1 MENKNFLISSLGW
14 LSFGFGLRHSR
25 VLKSFLVL
33 SFFIFSGCTL
43 ESSFIETKS
52 QLDQA
57 ALPTCTE
64 DQVLGA
70 DCTAVTGKIV
80 TGVQG
85 SNVTSWSNAGAGTTV
100 TASIPDGYY
109 QSKQCSLEDLDL
121 TPANIANG
129 INVFGVLGTAAGPYA
144 ACTDNALNA
153 AQCSTAASRYVY
165 TAVYGGRN
173 ATCSAGLNAAACW
186 TNATN
191 QYTTATAG
199 ANVSGADGSLSAS
212 ISTGYYSGAQTATM
226 SDSDLVAGN
235 IRSGVNLFGTAGSF
249 TGTFSLNMASS
260 ALRDS
265 GVKVIPNLTDLST
278 TSAQLTL
285 NNENSLYAGA
295 DLPTTGGYNYRDVP
309 DMNQDDE
316 GYYGTSCKYAPRP
329 SVNCGTSQATIALRV
344 ADCQTANPSSN
355 SWNGATQCNGGQG
368 LWRLVARSAA
378 NKEVWQ
384 DQRTGLLWSSIVN
397 TAINWC
403 RATGNTQL
411 TPLTFI
417 NSFNNT
423 AGTPIIGNGTIGA
436 LASGTGSNNE
446 TITVTFSD
454 ATTFT
459 VTSTGG
465 AGGCQGGSIAGGLTT
480 TAGST
485 ATYSDAGECSFT
497 ITQGATNFAA
507 NDRFTLQSV
516 QNSIYR
522 CAPGGPLQPASPLSY
537 CAEAAG
543 LNSDAGENWGTGSY
557 FTAKGG
563 LGKNSTPGVR
573 WRTPSIEDY
582 MQANVN
588 GFRFVMPD
596 AGIAGVSRPSPDGST
611 GYVNYEWSSSVVS
624 DSRYVAWVFGADYG
638 FVFNSFRS
646 NTSAARCVGR

>member
-1 MENKNFLISSLGW
+1 MKNKIAGLCRFLFSVMGALAVSGCSWESSITSKSTGLSSLSACSPDQI
-14 LSFGFGLRHSR
+14 LS
-25 VLKSFLVL
+25 
-33 SFFIFSGCTL
+33 
-43 ESSFIETKS
+43 S
-52 QLDQA
+52 QCA
-57 ALPTCTE
+57 A
-64 DQVLGA
+64 DVGQV
-70 DCTAVTGKIV
+70 VTS
-80 TGVQG
+80 TMG

-100 TASIPDGYY
+100 TANIPDGYY
-109 QSKQCSLEDLDL
+109 QFKQCSLEDFDL

-129 INVFGVLGTAAGPYA
+129 VNIFGVLGTASGPYA
-144 ACTDNALNA
+144 ACTDDALNA

-199 ANVSGADGSLSAS
+199 ANVNGADGSLSATIPS
-212 ISTGYYSGAQTATM
+212 GYYAGTETATM
-226 SDSDLVAGN
+226 SDTDLAAGN

-249 TGTFSLNMASS
+249 TGTFALNMASS
-260 ALRDS
+260 AYRDP
-265 GVKVIPNLTDLST
+265 GVKVIPNLADLTS

-295 DLPTTGGYNYRDVP
+295 DFPTTGGYNYRDVP

-316 GYYGTSCKYAPRP
+316 GYYGTNCKYAPRP
-329 SVNCGTSQATIALRV
+329 TVDCGTSQATLALRI

-368 LWRLVARSAA
+368 LWRLVARSGA

-423 AGTPIIGNGTIGA
+423 AGTPITGNGTIGSF
-436 LASGTGSNNE
+436 ASGTGSNTE
-446 TITVTFSD
+446 TITVTFSN
-454 ATTFT
+454 ATTFS

-465 AGGCQGGSIAGGLTT
+465 AGGCQGGSITGGLTT

-497 ITQGATNFAA
+497 LTQGSVNFAA

-516 QNSIYR
+516 QNSAYS

-573 WRTPSIEDY
+573 WRAPSIEDY

-596 AGIAGVSRPSPDGST
+596 AGIAGASRPSPDGST

-624 DSRYVAWVFGADYG
+624 DYRYFAWVFYAGSG
-638 FVFNSFRS
+638 FVVS
-646 NTSAARCVGR
+646 NFSRNNASAARCVGR

>member
-1 MENKNFLISSLGW
+1 MKNKIAGLCKGLFSVMGALAVSGCSWESSITSKSTGLSSL
-14 LSFGFGLRHSR
+14 SACS
-25 VLKSFLVL
+25 
-33 SFFIFSGCTL
+33 
-43 ESSFIETKS
+43 
-52 QLDQA
+52 
-57 ALPTCTE
+57 E
-64 DQVLGA
+64 DQILSGQCAA
-70 DCTAVTGKIV
+70 DAGQIV
-80 TGVQG
+80 TSMLG
-85 SNVTSWSNAGAGTTV
+85 SNVTSWSNAGSGTTV
-100 TASIPDGYY
+100 SGSIPDGYY
-109 QSKQCSLEDLDL
+109 QSKLCSFEDLDL

-129 INVFGVLGTAAGPYA
+129 VNVFGVLGTASGPYA
-144 ACTDNALNA
+144 ACTDDALNA

-165 TAVYGGRN
+165 TAAYGGRN

-199 ANVSGADGSLSAS
+199 ANVSGADGSLSATIPS
-212 ISTGYYSGAQTATM
+212 GYYAGTETATM
-226 SDSDLVAGN
+226 SDTDLVAGN
-235 IRSGVNLFGTAGSF
+235 IKTGITLFGVNGTLSF
-249 TGTFSLNMASS
+249 SHLTASS
-260 ALRDS
+260 ALRDP
-265 GVKVIPNLTDLST
+265 GVKVIPNLTDLAT

-285 NNENSLYAGA
+285 NNENTLYAGA

-309 DMNQDDE
+309 SMAVDDE
-316 GYYGTSCKYAPRP
+316 GYYGTNCKYAPRP
-329 SVNCGTSQATIALRV
+329 SSNCGTSQATIALRI
-344 ADCQTANPSSN
+344 ADCQTANPSTN

-368 LWRLVARSAA
+368 LWRLVVRSGA

-403 RATGNTQL
+403 RATGNTEL

-423 AGTPIIGNGTIGA
+423 AGTPITGNGTIGA
-436 LASGTGSNNE
+436 LASGTGSNQE
-446 TITVTFSD
+446 TITITFSD

-459 VTSTGG
+459 VASTGG
-465 AGGCQGGSIAGGLTT
+465 AGGCQGGSVAGGLTT

-497 ITQGATNFAA
+497 LTQGAVNFAA

-516 QNSIYR
+516 QNSTYS
-522 CAPGGPLQPASPLSY
+522 CAPSGPLQPASPVSY

-573 WRTPSIEDY
+573 WRSPSIDDY
-582 MQANVN
+582 KLADVN
-588 GFRFVMPD
+588 GVRFVMPD
-596 AGIAGVSRPSPDGST
+596 MGIGGASRPAPDGSVA
-611 GYVNYEWSSSVVS
+611 GGVEWSSSVVS
-624 DSRYVAWVFGADYG
+624 SNRFSAWFFFAGSGSV
-638 FVFNSFRS
+638 SS
-646 NTSAARCVGR
+646 NGRGSTNGARCVGR